1 MSMDIWKNTSAL
13 VLLLAFLLLRIVNLH
28 SFSHFSDNDDDQT
41 HCELCDIIVLTQE
54 LTPFTKS
61 PFVAIAQKTA
71 RTFAIRKTNFS
82 YETSQHSITL
92 PITIYNK
99 PPPII

>member
-13 VLLLAFLLLRIVNLH
+13 VLLLVFLLLRIVNLH
-28 SFSHFSDNDDDQT
+28 SFSHFADNDDDRI
-41 HCELCDIIVLTQE
+41 HCELCDSIVVTQE
-54 LTPFTKS
+54 LTPFTKNT
-61 PFVAIAQKTA
+61 FVPLTEKTA
-71 RTFAIRKTNFS
+71 GEFFVCKTNFC

-92 PITIYNK
+92 PITICNK